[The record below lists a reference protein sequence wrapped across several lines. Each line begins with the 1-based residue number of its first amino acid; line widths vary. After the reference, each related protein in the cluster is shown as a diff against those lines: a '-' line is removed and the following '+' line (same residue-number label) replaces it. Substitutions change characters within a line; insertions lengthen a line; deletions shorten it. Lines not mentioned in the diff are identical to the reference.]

1 MAEPRKL
8 HILEDEELDDPILS
22 VVNAVDVFLVI
33 IAILFI
39 IVMENPLNP
48 FTDDKVIVV
57 KNPGE
62 ADMEMTIKDGEKM
75 EKYQSTGKIGQG
87 EGMKAGVTYRLK
99 DGSFVYVPEAEGK
112 PKP

>member
-1 MAEPRKL
+1 MAEKRKL

-48 FTDDKVIVV
+48 FNEDKVIVV

-62 ADMEMTIKDGEKM
+62 ENMEMTIKDGQKM

-99 DGSFVYVPEAEGK
+99 DGSFVYVPEK
-112 PKP
+112 DDVK

>member
-1 MAEPRKL
+1 MAEKRKL

-48 FTDDKVIVV
+48 FNSDKVIVV

-62 ADMEMTIKDGEKM
+62 ANMEMTIKDGEKM

-99 DGSFVYVPEAEGK
+99 DGSFVYVPEDK
-112 PKP
+112 PAGP

>member
-1 MAEPRKL
+1 MAKSRL

-22 VVNAVDVFLVI
+22 IVNAVDVFLVI

-48 FTDDKVIVV
+48 FNNDKVVVV

-62 ADMEMTIKDGEKM
+62 ANMEMTIKDGKKM
-75 EKYQSTGKIGQG
+75 EKYKATGKIGEG
-87 EGMKAGVTYRLK
+87 EGMKAGVTYQLK
-99 DGSFVYVPEAEGK
+99 DGSFVYVPEKEAATK
-112 PKP
+112 

>member
-1 MAEPRKL
+1 MAKSRL

-22 VVNAVDVFLVI
+22 IVNAVDVFLVI

-48 FTDDKVIVV
+48 FNNDKVVVV

-62 ADMEMTIKDGEKM
+62 ANMEMTIKDGKKM
-75 EKYQSTGKIGQG
+75 EKYKATGKIGEG
-87 EGMKAGVTYRLK
+87 EGMKAGVTYQLK
-99 DGSFVYVPEAEGK
+99 DGSFVYVPEKEAAAK
-112 PKP
+112 

>member
-1 MAEPRKL
+1 MAKSRL

-22 VVNAVDVFLVI
+22 IVNAVDVFLVI

-48 FTDDKVIVV
+48 FNTDKVVVV

-62 ADMEMTIKDGEKM
+62 ANMEMTIKDGKKM
-75 EKYQSTGKIGQG
+75 EKYKATGKIGEG
-87 EGMKAGVTYRLK
+87 EGMKAGVTYQLK
-99 DGSFVYVPEAEGK
+99 DGSFVYVPERDVAAK
-112 PKP
+112 

>member
-1 MAEPRKL
+1 VAKSRL

-22 VVNAVDVFLVI
+22 IVNAVDVFLVI

-48 FTDDKVIVV
+48 FNNDKVVVV

-62 ADMEMTIKDGEKM
+62 ANMEMTIKDGKKM
-75 EKYQSTGKIGQG
+75 EKYKATGKIGEG
-87 EGMKAGVTYRLK
+87 EGMKAGVTYQLK
-99 DGSFVYVPEAEGK
+99 DGSFVYVPEKEAAAK
-112 PKP
+112 

>member
-1 MAEPRKL
+1 MAKSRL

-22 VVNAVDVFLVI
+22 IVNAVDVFLVI

-48 FTDDKVIVV
+48 FNEDKVVVV

-62 ADMEMTIKDGEKM
+62 KNMEMTIKDGKKM
-75 EKYQSTGKIGQG
+75 EKYKATGKIGEG
-87 EGMKAGVTYRLK
+87 EGMKAGVTYQLK
-99 DGSFVYVPEAEGK
+99 DGSFVYVPEKEAAAK
-112 PKP
+112 

>member
-1 MAEPRKL
+1 MSERRKL

-48 FTDDKVIVV
+48 FNEDKVIVV

-62 ADMEMTIKDGEKM
+62 ENMEMTIKDGEKM
-75 EKYQSTGKIGQG
+75 EKYKSTGKIGQG
-87 EGMKAGVTYRLK
+87 EGMKAGVTYQLK
-99 DGSFVYVPEAEGK
+99 DGSFVYVPENKAAAQ
-112 PKP
+112 

>member
-1 MAEPRKL
+1 MAKGRL

-22 VVNAVDVFLVI
+22 IVNAVDVFLVI

-48 FTDDKVIVV
+48 FNEDKVVVV

-62 ADMEMTIKDGEKM
+62 KNMEMTIKDGKKM
-75 EKYQSTGKIGQG
+75 EKYKATGKIGEG
-87 EGMKAGVTYRLK
+87 EGMKAGVTYQLK
-99 DGSFVYVPEAEGK
+99 DGSFVYVPEKDAA
-112 PKP
+112 PK